1 MIINIKIPAEK
12 VKVDSNNTY
21 TLYLRSVAA
30 TSEKILPNGYDIESI
45 KFNSVDKLIKEHY
58 FLPNRNGDRH
68 FNIHNEYRKN
78 KIIKGTVRN
87 YIRYAYNMAGTTHRF
102 D

>member
-21 TLYLRSVAA
+21 TPYLRPP
-30 TSEKILPNGYDIESI
+30 TTTIEKIIPNGYDIESI

-68 FNIHNEYRKN
+68 FNIHSEYRKN
-78 KIIKGTVRN
+78 KIITGTVRN
-87 YIRYAYNMAGTTHRF
+87 YIRYAHNIAGITHRF